1 MCMNVLIISVTII
14 ESIREYIPIF
24 SRESSVNKTSFV
36 ILVIR
41 VIFISSLDIS
51 SAWSAFASGVFMK

>member
-1 MCMNVLIISVTII
+1 MNVLMISVTII

-36 ILVIR
+36 MEVIR

-51 SAWSAFASGVFMK
+51 SA